1 MMNFVKRYY
10 LTAVLI
16 LCSIIYSNDY
26 HIIYYSLNEGP
37 NLVSFPTVNENNSIN
52 LFFTDDNS
60 TLINNNDISQSFN
73 AIISEG
79 EFGILS
85 NSIWNGSLEQ
95 INADNG
101 YWVLANEPVTFM
113 ILGYEL
119 NENLFFLHPGANLIS
134 YPFSQSQ
141 NAINALSFLSS
152 HIYAVIGQ
160 NEALLSID
168 GQWWGSLS
176 EFNPGKGYWFIV
188 DNYTPFQY
196 SNVLENTNIENL
208 SHNILDEQYEQSFN
222 QSILQ
227 SVHFIEKIYISGHE
241 NISEISL
248 EILCNDIVVGSKNWI
263 EGYSDLIAMGN
274 DNFGQTDNYCEN
286 NDEILIRANELDV
299 SFHILSGEKHWSP
312 NNFSI
317 NILSDAQLGDL
328 NYNNIL
334 NVSDV
339 IIMIEFLLNSS
350 NQSFSNHQL
359 LLSDLNQDD
368 SINITDVIINI
379 ENILEN

>member
-1 MMNFVKRYY
+1 MNFIKRYY
-10 LTAVLI
+10 ITTVFL
-16 LCSIIYSNDY
+16 LCSISQSDDY

-37 NLVSFPTVNENNSIN
+37 NLVSFPIINENNSLN

-60 TLINNNDISQSFN
+60 TLINNADISQSFN

-85 NSIWNGSLEQ
+85 NSSWNGSLDQ
-95 INADNG
+95 VNSDNG
-101 YWVLANEPVTFM
+101 YWILANEQVNFM
-113 ILGYEL
+113 ILGDAL

-134 YPFSQSQ
+134 YPFSQPQ
-141 NAINALSFLSS
+141 NAINALNFLSS

-160 NEALLSID
+160 NEALLSIN
-168 GQWWGSLS
+168 GQWWGSLNQ
-176 EFNPGKGYWFIV
+176 FTPGKGYWFIV
-188 DNYTPFQY
+188 NNYTPFQY
-196 SNVLENTNIENL
+196 SNILQNDTNHSSNYNT
-208 SHNILDEQYEQSFN
+208 LDNQDNESFN

-227 SVHFIEKIYISGHE
+227 SVHFIEKIYISGYE
-241 NISEISL
+241 NESEISL
-248 EILCNDIVVGSKNWI
+248 EILCNEIVVGSKNWH
-263 EGYSDLIAMGN
+263 GNYSDLIAMGN
-274 DNFGQTDNYCEN
+274 DNFGQTDDYCED
-286 NDEILIRANELDV
+286 NDLIFIKSNDPDID
-299 SFHILSGEKHWSP
+299 FHILRGEKFWSP

-317 NILSDAQLGDL
+317 NILSDTQLGDL
-328 NYNNIL
+328 NYNDSL

-350 NQSFSNHQL
+350 NQTLNNHQL
-359 LLSDLNQDD
+359 LLSDINQDD